1 MSEINQGQVV
11 ADTAKAFELLTPL
24 LGPYGP
30 AVLFGLRAL
39 EVSAP
44 VIYARVVALLAKG
57 EVTLEEEQEL
67 AGIIHRLKNPGEY
80 FADAPQA
87 PAGN

>member
-1 MSEINQGQVV
+1 MSETNQGQVI

-30 AVLFGLRAL
+30 AVLFGLQAL

-44 VIYARVVALLAKG
+44 LIYARVVALLAKG
-57 EVTLEEEQEL
+57 DVTDAEVAEL
-67 AGIIHRLKNPGEY
+67 KGILHRLKHPGDY
-80 FADAPQA
+80 FAETPQA
-87 PAGN
+87 PV